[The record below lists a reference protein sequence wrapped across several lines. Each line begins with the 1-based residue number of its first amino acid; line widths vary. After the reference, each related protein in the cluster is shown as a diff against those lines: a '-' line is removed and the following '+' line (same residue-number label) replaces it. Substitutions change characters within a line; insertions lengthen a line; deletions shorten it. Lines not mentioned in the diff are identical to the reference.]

1 MIGVAIGTAALIVV
15 LSVFNG
21 LQDLIQST
29 FNSFDP
35 QLKIEADLGK
45 SFKMTPKIRSKIEAI
60 EDIRVITEVIEDNA
74 LILYRDQ
81 QVVARVKGF
90 EESYLQ
96 ANRLDSFLV
105 RGEMKLTDEYNDYMI
120 LGTGIAYE
128 LGLLLESDAYNM
140 QVVYPRKLSPG
151 APITRNPIRKKSIF
165 PTGIFNIESE
175 YNESYVFVPLRFIQ
189 DLMDYGDRRTSVEI
203 YLAEGASLRKV
214 KSDLIQTLGSDFKVL
229 DSDEIHSSLLKAI
242 QIEKLFMF
250 ITLSFIM
257 AIASFNIFFTLSILA
272 IEKKRDISI
281 LYSFGATPRFV
292 RQIFLKQG
300 SLISLIGAS
309 TGLLFGLS
317 VCLLQQ
323 KFGLI
328 GMGMANSIVNAY
340 PVKLELMDF
349 LLVGLS
355 IGFITIITSYRPA
368 IIASRVEMVKNLN

>member
-355 IGFITIITSYRPA
+355 IGLITIITSYRPA

>member
-1 MIGVAIGTAALIVV
+1 
-15 LSVFNG
+15 
-21 LQDLIQST
+21 
-29 FNSFDP
+29 
-35 QLKIEADLGK
+35 
-45 SFKMTPKIRSKIEAI
+45 
-60 EDIRVITEVIEDNA
+60 
-74 LILYRDQ
+74 
-81 QVVARVKGF
+81 
-90 EESYLQ
+90 
-96 ANRLDSFLV
+96 
-105 RGEMKLTDEYNDYMI
+105 
-120 LGTGIAYE
+120 
-128 LGLLLESDAYNM
+128 
-140 QVVYPRKLSPG
+140 
-151 APITRNPIRKKSIF
+151 
-165 PTGIFNIESE
+165 
-175 YNESYVFVPLRFIQ
+175 
-189 DLMDYGDRRTSVEI
+189 
-203 YLAEGASLRKV
+203 
-214 KSDLIQTLGSDFKVL
+214 
-229 DSDEIHSSLLKAI
+229 LKAI

-355 IGFITIITSYRPA
+355 IGLITIITSYRPA

>member
-317 VCLLQQ
+317 ICLLQQ

-328 GMGMANSIVNAY
+328 GMGLANSIVNAY